1 MARGP
6 GRSIVSMV
14 RWLLL
19 LVFTLAPLIGFEV
32 YSNARLRAEREAEIG
47 QEALRLL
54 DLIQTEQQRIIADV
68 EHILATLAE
77 ANIAGPDCQATMER
91 LKQRLPSY
99 LTLGFADR
107 SGTVLCSTNPQTV
120 GTRDVE
126 QMQIQQALSTG
137 RFAVGEY
144 SVAEGLNHHVL
155 PFALPYAQG
164 GDRAPQGRADGGGQ
178 PDPAVVTA
186 LLDLDWLRQYQAR
199 KPLPPNTAVLLA
211 DRAGTVLVRVPDT
224 PRLIGQTLPRRLD
237 LFLNGSETGTAVI
250 TGADGVS
257 RISAYSPPGANGSGL
272 AIAVGIDR
280 SAALN
285 AIDRAAIRS
294 WVPFLII
301 LVLTLIGTAWVIG
314 RLTRQRETE
323 RSLLKAVLE
332 HLPSGVVVAE
342 APSGRVLLHNSAAER
357 LIGEPLGKIARIED
371 YPRPFTKSGDGGS
384 PEEPPGTSTELPL
397 VRALRDGAVV
407 KQEELR
413 RDTPAGPVTCLA
425 DAEPVRAPNGGIT
438 LAVVTLTDISERK
451 AGEEALRRS
460 EARFRELVENTP
472 VMMWVNRP
480 DGVREFYNAAWRDY
494 TGRQMEEDERWS
506 HIHPADHP
514 MMRKVRERAIA
525 AGESYGFDLRMRR
538 HDGAYRWHV
547 CRVNPMRQNG
557 QIIAWVGTA
566 VDVHESRM
574 ARDEAEQA
582 NRSKSRFLAA
592 ASHDLRQPMQSMFF
606 FAEALHSHVHS
617 PRGRDALAMLER
629 GMETL
634 KGLLD
639 SLLDVS
645 QLDAGVIEPRI
656 EDFLLKPLLDD
667 IGAAYAP
674 LASAKGLDL
683 QVMNHHDITVRS
695 DRNLLGRMVRN
706 LVENAIRYTERGV
719 IRLEC
724 SLLDGQAGIMVRD
737 TGIGISDDQMSWI
750 FEEFYQVA
758 NPERDRN
765 QGLGLGLAIV
775 QKLSALLDH
784 PVEVRSELGKGS
796 VFRITVPLGT
806 AAESPAPAPA
816 PREPARGRLAV
827 LVDDDVIVLMGL
839 RSIFQDWGYDTIV
852 ASSTEEALEQLRTAG
867 RRPDVVVADYRLR
880 EHKVGTEAIL
890 KIREL
895 AGEEVPAVLLTG
907 DSGPDVMQ
915 EAERHGIG
923 LMFKPVTARLLQEA
937 LSRQTG
943 TAA

>member
-1 MARGP
+1 
-6 GRSIVSMV
+6 MV

-32 YSNARLRAEREAEIG
+32 YSHARLRAEREAEIG

-54 DLIQTEQQRIIADV
+54 DLIETEQLRIIDDIEHVLTTLSEAD
-68 EHILATLAE
+68 IT
-77 ANIAGPDCQATMER
+77 GPACQETMER
-91 LKQRLPSY
+91 LGRRLPSY

-107 SGTVLCSTNPQTV
+107 SGTVLCATDRRTIGTGV
-120 GTRDVE
+120 GDQPEVG
-126 QMQIQQALSTG
+126 QALTTG
-137 RFAVGEY
+137 RFALGDY
-144 SVAEGLNHHVL
+144 IVAEGLGRHVL
-155 PFALPYAQG
+155 PFALPYARG
-164 GDRAPQGRADGGGQ
+164 EAGASGGGSG
-178 PDPAVVTA
+178 PAVITA

-199 KPLPPNTAVLLA
+199 KPLPPNTTVLLA
-211 DRAGTVLVRVPDT
+211 DSNGTVIVRVPDI
-224 PRLIGQTLPRRLD
+224 PGLIGQPLPERLN
-237 LFLNGSETGTAVI
+237 LFLTGSEPATAL
-250 TGADGVS
+250 TEGLDGVF
-257 RISAYSPPGANGSGL
+257 RIVAYSPPGANGNGL
-272 AIAVGIDR
+272 AVVVGIDHA
-280 SAALN
+280 AALR
-285 AIDRAAIRS
+285 AIDVVALRS
-294 WVPFLII
+294 WFPFLVI
-301 LVLTLIGTAWVIG
+301 LLLTLTGTAWGIG

-323 RSLLKAVLE
+323 RSLLKAVLK

-357 LIGEPLGKIARIED
+357 LIGQPLDRIARIED
-371 YPRPFTKSGDGGS
+371 YPRPFTSGGP
-384 PEEPPGTSTELPL
+384 PEDSPGTVAELPL

-425 DAEPVRAPNGGIT
+425 DAEPVRDPDGRIT

-460 EARFRELVENTP
+460 ETRFRELVENTP

-480 DGVREFYNAAWRDY
+480 DGTREFYNAAWRAY
-494 TGRQMEEDERWS
+494 TGRGMEADERWS

-514 MMRKVRERAIA
+514 LMRSVRERAIA
-525 AGESYGFDLRMRR
+525 AGEPYGFDLRMRR
-538 HDGAYRWHV
+538 HDGTYRWHV
-547 CRVNPMRQNG
+547 CRINPMRQNG
-557 QIIAWVGTA
+557 QVIAWVGTA

-574 ARDEAEQA
+574 ARDAAEQA
-582 NRSKSRFLAA
+582 NQSKSRFLAA

-656 EDFLLKPLLDD
+656 EDFPVKPLLDD

-674 LASAKGLDL
+674 LAAAKGLDL
-683 QVMNHHDITVRS
+683 QVMNHHDVTVRS

-724 SLLDGQAGIMVRD
+724 RAQDGHAGIQVRD
-737 TGIGISDDQMSWI
+737 TGIGISDEQMSWI
-750 FEEFYQVA
+750 FEEFYQVG

-775 QKLSALLDH
+775 QKLSVLLGH

-796 VFRITVPLGT
+796 VFRITVPLG
-806 AAESPAPAPA
+806 AAVESPAPVSL
-816 PREPARGRLAV
+816 PRQPERGRLAV
-827 LVDDDVIVLMGL
+827 LVDDDAIVLMGL

-852 ASSTEEALEQLRTAG
+852 ASSTEEALDRLRAAD
-867 RRPDVVVADYRLR
+867 RRPDVMVADYRLR

-895 AGEEVPAVLLTG
+895 AGTAVPAVLLTG

-923 LMFKPVTARLLQEA
+923 VMFKPVTARLLQEA

>member
-1 MARGP
+1 
-6 GRSIVSMV
+6 MV

-32 YSNARLRAEREAEIG
+32 YSHTRLRAEREAELG

-54 DLIQTEQQRIIADV
+54 DLIQTEQQRIVDDI

-77 ANIAGPDCQATMER
+77 ADIAGPACQETMER
-91 LKQRLPSY
+91 LRQRLPSY

-107 SGTVLCSTNPQTV
+107 SGIVLCSTDRRTV
-120 GTRDVE
+120 GTGSADQPQVR
-126 QMQIQQALSTG
+126 QALSSG
-137 RFAVGEY
+137 LFSVGEY
-144 SVAEGLNHHVL
+144 VATEGPHHRVL
-155 PFALPYAQG
+155 PFALPYARG
-164 GDRAPQGRADGGGQ
+164 GSESGKEGGSG
-178 PDPAVVTA
+178 PAVVTA

-199 KPLPPNTAVLLA
+199 KPLPPNVTVLLA
-211 DRAGTVLVRVPDT
+211 DRAGTVLVRVPDLQGIVGRPLPERLGLYLSGAETATALTEGLDGT
-224 PRLIGQTLPRRLD
+224 PRVT
-237 LFLNGSETGTAVI
+237 
-250 TGADGVS
+250 
-257 RISAYSPPGANGSGL
+257 AYSPPGANGSGL

-280 SAALN
+280 AAALRTVDV
-285 AIDRAAIRS
+285 ATLWS
-294 WVPFLII
+294 WFPFLLI
-301 LVLTLIGTAWVIG
+301 LLLTLTGTAWAIG

-332 HLPSGVVVAE
+332 HLRAGVVVAE
-342 APSGRVLLHNSAAER
+342 APTGRVILHNSAAER
-357 LIGEPLGKIARIED
+357 LIGQPLDRIDRIED
-371 YPRPFTKSGDGGS
+371 YPRPFTGGLVEAS
-384 PEEPPGTSTELPL
+384 SELPL

-407 KQEELR
+407 RQEELR
-413 RDTPAGPVTCLA
+413 RDTPAGPITCLA
-425 DAEPVRAPNGGIT
+425 DAEPVRDPDGCIT
-438 LAVVTLTDISERK
+438 LAVVTLTDITERK

-460 EARFRELVENTP
+460 ETRFRELVENTP
-472 VMMWVNRP
+472 VMMWINRP
-480 DGVREFYNAAWRDY
+480 DGGREYYNAAWRSY
-494 TGRQMEEDERWS
+494 TGRSLEQGERWS
-506 HIHPADHP
+506 YIHPADYP
-514 MMRKVRERAIA
+514 RLLDCRERGIA
-525 AGESYGFDLRMRR
+525 AGESYGFDVRMQR
-538 HDGAYRWHV
+538 HDGVYRWHV
-547 CRVNPMRQNG
+547 CRINPMRQND

-566 VDVHESRM
+566 VDVHDSRM
-574 ARDEAEQA
+574 AREAAEQA
-582 NRSKSRFLAA
+582 DRSKSRFLAA

-656 EDFLLKPLLDD
+656 EDISVKPLLDD
-667 IGAAYAP
+667 IGSAYAP
-674 LASAKGLDL
+674 VAAAKGLDL
-683 QVMNHHDITVRS
+683 QVVNHHDLTVRS

-724 SLLDGQAGIMVRD
+724 HPLDGHAGIQVRD
-737 TGIGISDDQMSWI
+737 TGIGISGEQMSWI
-750 FEEFYQVA
+750 FEEFYQVG

-775 QKLSALLDH
+775 QKLSALLGH

-796 VFRITVPLGT
+796 VFRISVPLGDAT
-806 AAESPAPAPA
+806 ESPAPVLP
-816 PREPARGRLAV
+816 PRETERGRLAV
-827 LVDDDVIVLMGL
+827 LIDDDAIVLMGL

-852 ASSTEEALEQLRTAG
+852 ASSTEEALERLRAAG
-867 RRPDVVVADYRLR
+867 RRPDVMVADYRLR

-895 AGEEVPAVLLTG
+895 AGAPVPAVLLTG

-923 LMFKPVTARLLQEA
+923 VMFKPVTARLLQEA
-937 LSRQTG
+937 LTRQTG

>member
-1 MARGP
+1 
-6 GRSIVSMV
+6 MV

-32 YSNARLRAEREAEIG
+32 YSHTRLRAEREAELG

-54 DLIQTEQQRIIADV
+54 DLIQTEQQRIVDDI
-68 EHILATLAE
+68 EHILVTLAE
-77 ANIAGPDCQATMER
+77 ADIAGPACQETMER
-91 LKQRLPSY
+91 LHQRLPSY

-107 SGTVLCSTNPQTV
+107 SGTVLCSTDRRTV
-120 GTRDVE
+120 GTGSAD
-126 QMQIQQALSTG
+126 QPQIRQALTTG
-137 RFAVGEY
+137 LFSVGEY
-144 SVAEGLNHHVL
+144 VATEGPRHRVL
-155 PFALPYAQG
+155 PFALPYARG
-164 GDRAPQGRADGGGQ
+164 SESGGQ
-178 PDPAVVTA
+178 SDGTQPAVVTA

-199 KPLPPNTAVLLA
+199 KPLPPNVTVLLA
-211 DRAGTVLVRVPDT
+211 DRAGTVLVRVPDLQGIVGR
-224 PRLIGQTLPRRLD
+224 PLPERLGLL
-237 LFLNGSETGTAVI
+237 LSGAETATALTEGV
-250 TGADGVS
+250 DGVP
-257 RISAYSPPGANGSGL
+257 RVTAYSPPGANGSGL
-272 AIAVGIDR
+272 AVAVGIDR
-280 SAALN
+280 AAALRTVDV
-285 AIDRAAIRS
+285 ATLWS
-294 WVPFLII
+294 WFPFLLI
-301 LVLTLIGTAWVIG
+301 LLLTLTGTAWAIG

-332 HLPSGVVVAE
+332 HLRAGVVVAE
-342 APSGRVLLHNSAAER
+342 APTGRVILHNSAAER
-357 LIGEPLGKIARIED
+357 LIGQPLGRIDRIED
-371 YPRPFTKSGDGGS
+371 YPRPFTGGPS
-384 PEEPPGTSTELPL
+384 EGSLELPL

-407 KQEELR
+407 RQEELR
-413 RDTPAGPVTCLA
+413 RDTPAGPITCLA
-425 DAEPVRAPNGGIT
+425 DAEPVRDPDCRIT
-438 LAVVTLTDISERK
+438 LAVVTLTDITERK

-460 EARFRELVENTP
+460 ETRFRELVENTP
-472 VMMWVNRP
+472 VMMWINRP
-480 DGVREFYNAAWRDY
+480 DGGREYYNAAWRSY
-494 TGRQMEEDERWS
+494 TGRSLEQGERWS
-506 HIHPADHP
+506 YIHPADYP
-514 MMRKVRERAIA
+514 RLLDSRERGIA
-525 AGESYGFDLRMRR
+525 AGESYGFDVRMQR
-538 HDGAYRWHV
+538 HDGVYRWHV
-547 CRVNPMRQNG
+547 CRINPMRQND

-566 VDVHESRM
+566 VDVHDSRM
-574 ARDEAEQA
+574 AREAAEQA
-582 NRSKSRFLAA
+582 DRSKSRFLAA

-656 EDFLLKPLLDD
+656 EDVSVKPLLDD
-667 IGAAYAP
+667 IGSAYAP
-674 LASAKGLDL
+674 VAAAKGLDL
-683 QVMNHHDITVRS
+683 QVVNHHDLTVRS

-724 SLLDGQAGIMVRD
+724 HPLDGHAGIQVRD
-737 TGIGISDDQMSWI
+737 TGIGISGEQMSWI
-750 FEEFYQVA
+750 FEEFYQVG

-775 QKLSALLDH
+775 QKLSALLGH

-796 VFRITVPLGT
+796 VFRISVPLGD
-806 AAESPAPAPA
+806 AAESPAPVLP
-816 PREPARGRLAV
+816 PRETERGRLAV
-827 LVDDDVIVLMGL
+827 LIDDDAIVLMGL

-852 ASSTEEALEQLRTAG
+852 ASSTEEALDRLRAAG
-867 RRPDVVVADYRLR
+867 RRPDVMVADYRLR

-895 AGEEVPAVLLTG
+895 AGVPVPAVLLTG

-923 LMFKPVTARLLQEA
+923 VMFKPVTARLLQEA
-937 LSRQTG
+937 LTRQTG

>member
-1 MARGP
+1 
-6 GRSIVSMV
+6 MV

-19 LVFTLAPLIGFEV
+19 LVFTLAPLIGYEV
-32 YSNARLRAEREAEIG
+32 YSHARLRAEREAEIG

-54 DLIQTEQQRIIADV
+54 DLIQTEQQRIIGDV
-68 EHILATLAE
+68 EHILVTLAE
-77 ANIAGPDCQATMER
+77 ADIAGPTCQETMER
-91 LKQRLPSY
+91 LRLRLPSY
-99 LTLGFADR
+99 LTLGFANRSGAVLCATDRQSLGTGVGDR
-107 SGTVLCSTNPQTV
+107 SEV
-120 GTRDVE
+120 R
-126 QMQIQQALSTG
+126 QAMSTG
-137 RFAVGEY
+137 LFSVGEY
-144 SVAEGLNHHVL
+144 VVAEGLGRHVL
-155 PFALPYAQG
+155 PFALPYTRSGPAA
-164 GDRAPQGRADGGGQ
+164 GDSAPAI
-178 PDPAVVTA
+178 VTA
-186 LLDLDWLRQYQAR
+186 QLDLDWLRQYQAR
-199 KPLPPNTAVLLA
+199 KPLPPNATILLA
-211 DRAGTVLVRVPDT
+211 DRAGTIIVRVPEM
-224 PRLIGQTLPRRLD
+224 PELIGQTLPERFGL
-237 LFLNGSETGTAVI
+237 LLNGHETATAL
-250 TGADGVS
+250 TKGMDGVL
-257 RISAYSPPGANGSGL
+257 RIAAYSPPSANGSGI

-280 SAALN
+280 AAVLRAVDLAAL
-285 AIDRAAIRS
+285 RS
-294 WVPFLII
+294 WIPFSAILLLSLIA
-301 LVLTLIGTAWVIG
+301 TAWGIG
-314 RLTRQRETE
+314 RLTRLRETE

-357 LIGEPLGKIARIED
+357 LIGQPLDGIARTED
-371 YPRPFTKSGDGGS
+371 YPRPFTRIPDGPPDKSPDGS
-384 PEEPPGTSTELPL
+384 PELPL
-397 VRALRDGAVV
+397 VRALRDGTVV

-413 RDTPAGPVTCLA
+413 RDTPTGPVTCLA
-425 DAEPVRAPNGGIT
+425 DAEPVRDPDGCIT

-451 AGEEALRRS
+451 ASEEALRRS
-460 EARFRELVENTP
+460 ETRFRELVENTP

-480 DGVREFYNAAWRDY
+480 DGAREFYNAAWRAY
-494 TGRQMEEDERWS
+494 TGRGMEQDERWS

-514 MMRKVRERAIA
+514 MMRSVRERAIA

-547 CRVNPMRQNG
+547 CQINPMRQNG
-557 QIIAWVGTA
+557 QVIAWVGTA
-566 VDVHESRM
+566 VDVHDSRM
-574 ARDEAEQA
+574 AREAAEQA
-582 NRSKSRFLAA
+582 DRSKSRFLAA

-656 EDFLLKPLLDD
+656 EDIPVKPLLDD
-667 IGAAYAP
+667 IGSAYAP
-674 LASAKGLDL
+674 VAAAKGLDL
-683 QVMNHHDITVRS
+683 QVVNHHDLTVRS

-724 SLLDGQAGIMVRD
+724 HPLDGHAGIQVRD
-737 TGIGISDDQMSWI
+737 TGIGISSEQMSWI
-750 FEEFYQVA
+750 FEEFYQVG

-775 QKLSALLDH
+775 QKLSALLGH

-796 VFRITVPLGT
+796 VFRISVPLGDAT
-806 AAESPAPAPA
+806 ESPAPALPA
-816 PREPARGRLAV
+816 REPERGRLAV
-827 LVDDDVIVLMGL
+827 LIDDDAIVLMGL

-852 ASSTEEALEQLRTAG
+852 ASSTEEALNRLRAAG
-867 RRPDVVVADYRLR
+867 RRPDVMVADYRLR

-890 KIREL
+890 RIREL
-895 AGEEVPAVLLTG
+895 AGVPVPAVLLTG

-923 LMFKPVTARLLQEA
+923 VMFKPVTARLLQEA
-937 LSRQTG
+937 LTRQTG

>member
-1 MARGP
+1 
-6 GRSIVSMV
+6 MV

-32 YSNARLRAEREAEIG
+32 YSHTRLRAEREAELG

-54 DLIQTEQQRIIADV
+54 DLIQTEQQRIVDDI

-77 ANIAGPDCQATMER
+77 ADIAGPACQETMER
-91 LKQRLPSY
+91 LRQRLPSY

-107 SGTVLCSTNPQTV
+107 SGIVLCSTDRRTV
-120 GTRDVE
+120 GTGSADQPQVR
-126 QMQIQQALSTG
+126 QALSSG
-137 RFAVGEY
+137 LFSVGEY
-144 SVAEGLNHHVL
+144 VATEGPHHRVL
-155 PFALPYAQG
+155 PFALPYA
-164 GDRAPQGRADGGGQ
+164 RGGGESGKEGGSG
-178 PDPAVVTA
+178 PAVVTA

-199 KPLPPNTAVLLA
+199 KPLPPNVTVLLA
-211 DRAGTVLVRVPDT
+211 DRAGTVLVRVPDLQGIVGQPLPERLGLYLSGAETATALTEGLDGT
-224 PRLIGQTLPRRLD
+224 PRVT
-237 LFLNGSETGTAVI
+237 
-250 TGADGVS
+250 
-257 RISAYSPPGANGSGL
+257 AYSPPGANGSGL

-280 SAALN
+280 AAALRTVDV
-285 AIDRAAIRS
+285 ATLWS
-294 WVPFLII
+294 WFPFLLI
-301 LVLTLIGTAWVIG
+301 LLLTLTGTAWAIG

-332 HLPSGVVVAE
+332 HLRAGVVVAE
-342 APSGRVLLHNSAAER
+342 APTGRVILHNSAAER
-357 LIGEPLGKIARIED
+357 LIGQPLGRIDRIED
-371 YPRPFTKSGDGGS
+371 YPRPFTGGLVEAS
-384 PEEPPGTSTELPL
+384 PELPL

-407 KQEELR
+407 RQEELR
-413 RDTPAGPVTCLA
+413 RDTPAGPITCLA
-425 DAEPVRAPNGGIT
+425 DAEPVRDPDGCIT
-438 LAVVTLTDISERK
+438 LAVVTLTDITERK

-460 EARFRELVENTP
+460 ETRFRELVENTP
-472 VMMWVNRP
+472 VMMWINRP
-480 DGVREFYNAAWRDY
+480 DGGREYYNAAWRSY
-494 TGRQMEEDERWS
+494 TGRSLEQGERWS
-506 HIHPADHP
+506 YIHPADYP
-514 MMRKVRERAIA
+514 RLLDCRERGIA
-525 AGESYGFDLRMRR
+525 AGESYGFDVRMQR
-538 HDGAYRWHV
+538 HDGVYRWHV
-547 CRVNPMRQNG
+547 CRINPMRQND

-566 VDVHESRM
+566 VDVHDSRM
-574 ARDEAEQA
+574 AREAAEQA
-582 NRSKSRFLAA
+582 DRSKSRFLAA

-656 EDFLLKPLLDD
+656 EDISVKPLLDD
-667 IGAAYAP
+667 IGSAYAP
-674 LASAKGLDL
+674 VAAAKGLDL
-683 QVMNHHDITVRS
+683 QVVNHHDLTVRS

-724 SLLDGQAGIMVRD
+724 HPLDGHAGIQVRD
-737 TGIGISDDQMSWI
+737 TGIGISGEQMSWI
-750 FEEFYQVA
+750 FEEFYQVG

-775 QKLSALLDH
+775 QKLSALLGH

-796 VFRITVPLGT
+796 VFRISVPLGDAT
-806 AAESPAPAPA
+806 ESPAPVLP
-816 PREPARGRLAV
+816 PRETERGRLAV
-827 LVDDDVIVLMGL
+827 LIDDDAIVLMGL

-852 ASSTEEALEQLRTAG
+852 ASSTEEALERLRAAG
-867 RRPDVVVADYRLR
+867 RRPDVMVADYRLR

-895 AGEEVPAVLLTG
+895 AGAPVPAVLLTG

-923 LMFKPVTARLLQEA
+923 VMFKPVTARLLQEA
-937 LSRQTG
+937 LTRQTG

>member
-1 MARGP
+1 
-6 GRSIVSMV
+6 MV

-32 YSNARLRAEREAEIG
+32 YSHTRLRAEREAELG

-54 DLIQTEQQRIIADV
+54 DLIQTEQQRIVDDI

-77 ANIAGPDCQATMER
+77 ADIAGPACQETMER
-91 LKQRLPSY
+91 LRQRLPSY

-107 SGTVLCSTNPQTV
+107 SGIVLCSTDRRSV
-120 GTRDVE
+120 GTGSADQPQVR
-126 QMQIQQALSTG
+126 QALSTG
-137 RFAVGEY
+137 LFSVGEY
-144 SVAEGLNHHVL
+144 VATEGPHHRVL
-155 PFALPYAQG
+155 PFALPYA
-164 GDRAPQGRADGGGQ
+164 RGGGESGKEGGSG
-178 PDPAVVTA
+178 PAVVTA

-199 KPLPPNTAVLLA
+199 KPLPPNVTVLLS
-211 DRAGTVLVRVPDT
+211 DRAGTVLVRVPDLQGIVGQPLPERLGLYLSGAETATALTEGLDGT
-224 PRLIGQTLPRRLD
+224 PRVT
-237 LFLNGSETGTAVI
+237 
-250 TGADGVS
+250 
-257 RISAYSPPGANGSGL
+257 AYSPPGANGSGL

-280 SAALN
+280 AAALRTVDV
-285 AIDRAAIRS
+285 ATLWS
-294 WVPFLII
+294 WFPFLLI
-301 LVLTLIGTAWVIG
+301 LLLTLTGTAWAIG

-332 HLPSGVVVAE
+332 HLRAGVVVAE
-342 APSGRVLLHNSAAER
+342 APTGRVILHNSAAER
-357 LIGEPLGKIARIED
+357 LIGQPLGRIDRIED
-371 YPRPFTKSGDGGS
+371 YPRPFTGGLVEAS
-384 PEEPPGTSTELPL
+384 SELPL

-407 KQEELR
+407 RQEELR
-413 RDTPAGPVTCLA
+413 RDTPAGPITCLA
-425 DAEPVRAPNGGIT
+425 DAEPVRDPDGCIT
-438 LAVVTLTDISERK
+438 LAVVTLTDITERK

-460 EARFRELVENTP
+460 ETRFRELVENTP
-472 VMMWVNRP
+472 VMMWINRP
-480 DGVREFYNAAWRDY
+480 DGGREYYNAAWRSY
-494 TGRQMEEDERWS
+494 TGRSLEQGERWS
-506 HIHPADHP
+506 YIHPADYP
-514 MMRKVRERAIA
+514 RLLDCRERGIA
-525 AGESYGFDLRMRR
+525 AGESYGFDVRMQR
-538 HDGAYRWHV
+538 HDGVYRWHV
-547 CRVNPMRQNG
+547 CRINPMRQND

-566 VDVHESRM
+566 VDVHDSRM
-574 ARDEAEQA
+574 AREAAEQA
-582 NRSKSRFLAA
+582 DRSKSRFLAA

-656 EDFLLKPLLDD
+656 EDIPVKPLLDD
-667 IGAAYAP
+667 IGSAYAP
-674 LASAKGLDL
+674 VAAAKGLDL
-683 QVMNHHDITVRS
+683 QVVNHHDLTVRS

-724 SLLDGQAGIMVRD
+724 HPLDGHAGIQVRD
-737 TGIGISDDQMSWI
+737 TGIGISGEQMSWI
-750 FEEFYQVA
+750 FEEFYQVG

-775 QKLSALLDH
+775 QKLSALLGH

-796 VFRITVPLGT
+796 VFRISVPLGDAT
-806 AAESPAPAPA
+806 ESPAPALA
-816 PREPARGRLAV
+816 PRETERGRLAV
-827 LVDDDVIVLMGL
+827 LIDDDAIVLMGL

-852 ASSTEEALEQLRTAG
+852 ASSTEEALERLRAAG
-867 RRPDVVVADYRLR
+867 RRPDVMVADYRLR

-895 AGEEVPAVLLTG
+895 AGAPVPAVLLTG

-923 LMFKPVTARLLQEA
+923 VMFKPVTARLLQEA
-937 LSRQTG
+937 LTRQTG

>member
-1 MARGP
+1 
-6 GRSIVSMV
+6 MV

-32 YSNARLRAEREAEIG
+32 YSHTRLRAEREAELG

-54 DLIQTEQQRIIADV
+54 DLIQTEQQRIVDDI
-68 EHILATLAE
+68 EHILVTLAE
-77 ANIAGPDCQATMER
+77 ADIAGPACQETMER
-91 LKQRLPSY
+91 LRQRLPSY

-107 SGTVLCSTNPQTV
+107 SGIVLCSTDRRTV
-120 GTRDVE
+120 GTGTADQPQVR
-126 QMQIQQALSTG
+126 QALSTG
-137 RFAVGEY
+137 LFSVGEY
-144 SVAEGLNHHVL
+144 VATEGPRRRVL
-155 PFALPYAQG
+155 PFALPYA
-164 GDRAPQGRADGGGQ
+164 RGGGESGKEGGSG
-178 PDPAVVTA
+178 PAVVTA

-199 KPLPPNTAVLLA
+199 KPLPPNVTVLLA
-211 DRAGTVLVRVPDT
+211 DRAGTVLVRVPDLQGIVGQPLPERLGLYLSGAETATALTEGLDGT
-224 PRLIGQTLPRRLD
+224 PRVT
-237 LFLNGSETGTAVI
+237 
-250 TGADGVS
+250 
-257 RISAYSPPGANGSGL
+257 AYSPPGANGSGL

-280 SAALN
+280 AAALRTVDV
-285 AIDRAAIRS
+285 ATLWS
-294 WVPFLII
+294 WFPFLLI
-301 LVLTLIGTAWVIG
+301 LLLTLTGTAWAIG

-332 HLPSGVVVAE
+332 HLRAGVVVAE
-342 APSGRVLLHNSAAER
+342 APTGRVILHNSAAER
-357 LIGEPLGKIARIED
+357 LIGQPLGRIDRIED
-371 YPRPFTKSGDGGS
+371 YPRPFTGS
-384 PEEPPGTSTELPL
+384 PSEGSSELPL
-397 VRALRDGAVV
+397 VRALRDGTVV
-407 KQEELR
+407 RQEELR
-413 RDTPAGPVTCLA
+413 RDTPAGPITCLA
-425 DAEPVRAPNGGIT
+425 DAEPVRDPDGCIT
-438 LAVVTLTDISERK
+438 LAVVTLTDITERK

-460 EARFRELVENTP
+460 ETRFRELVENTP
-472 VMMWVNRP
+472 VMMWINRP
-480 DGVREFYNAAWRDY
+480 DGGREYYNAAWRSY
-494 TGRQMEEDERWS
+494 TGRSLEQGERWS
-506 HIHPADHP
+506 YIHPADYP
-514 MMRKVRERAIA
+514 RLLDCRERGIA
-525 AGESYGFDLRMRR
+525 AGESYGFDVRMQR

-547 CRVNPMRQNG
+547 CRINPMRQND

-566 VDVHESRM
+566 VDVHDSRM
-574 ARDEAEQA
+574 AREAAEQA
-582 NRSKSRFLAA
+582 DRSKSRFLAA

-645 QLDAGVIEPRI
+645 QLDAGVIQPRI
-656 EDFLLKPLLDD
+656 EDIAVKPLLDD
-667 IGAAYAP
+667 IGSSYAP
-674 LASAKGLDL
+674 VAAAKGLDL
-683 QVMNHHDITVRS
+683 QVVNHHDLTVRS

-706 LVENAIRYTERGV
+706 LVENAIRYTERGA

-724 SLLDGQAGIMVRD
+724 HPLDGHAGIQVRD
-737 TGIGISDDQMSWI
+737 TGIGISGEQMSWI
-750 FEEFYQVA
+750 FEEFYQVG

-775 QKLSALLDH
+775 QKLSALLGH

-796 VFRITVPLGT
+796 VFRISVPLGDAT
-806 AAESPAPAPA
+806 ESPAPALP
-816 PREPARGRLAV
+816 PRETERGRLAV
-827 LVDDDVIVLMGL
+827 LIDDDAIVLMGL

-852 ASSTEEALEQLRTAG
+852 ASSTEEALDRLRAAA
-867 RRPDVVVADYRLR
+867 RRPDVMVADYRLR

-895 AGEEVPAVLLTG
+895 AGAPVPAVLLTG

-923 LMFKPVTARLLQEA
+923 VMFKPVTARLLQEA
-937 LSRQTG
+937 LTRQTG

>member
-1 MARGP
+1 
-6 GRSIVSMV
+6 MV

-32 YSNARLRAEREAEIG
+32 YSHTRLRAEREAELG

-54 DLIQTEQQRIIADV
+54 DLIQTEQQRIVDDI

-77 ANIAGPDCQATMER
+77 ADIAGPACQETMER
-91 LKQRLPSY
+91 LRQRLPSY
-99 LTLGFADR
+99 LTLGFAAR
-107 SGTVLCSTNPQTV
+107 SGIVLCSTDRQTV
-120 GTRDVE
+120 GTGSAD
-126 QMQIQQALSTG
+126 QPQIRQALTTG
-137 RFAVGEY
+137 LFSVGEY
-144 SVAEGLNHHVL
+144 VATEGPRHRVL
-155 PFALPYAQG
+155 PFALPYARNG
-164 GDRAPQGRADGGGQ
+164 GESGKEGGSG
-178 PDPAVVTA
+178 PAVVTA

-199 KPLPPNTAVLLA
+199 KPLPPNVTVLLA
-211 DRAGTVLVRVPDT
+211 DRAGTVLVRVPDLQGIVGQ
-224 PRLIGQTLPRRLD
+224 PLPERLGLYLS
-237 LFLNGSETGTAVI
+237 GAETATAL
-250 TGADGVS
+250 TEGLDGVA
-257 RISAYSPPGANGSGL
+257 RVTAYSPPGANGSGL

-280 SAALN
+280 AAALRTVDVS
-285 AIDRAAIRS
+285 ALWS
-294 WVPFLII
+294 WFPFLLI
-301 LVLTLIGTAWVIG
+301 LLFTLTGTAWAIG

-332 HLPSGVVVAE
+332 HLRAGVVVAE
-342 APSGRVLLHNSAAER
+342 APTGRMILHNSAAER
-357 LIGEPLGKIARIED
+357 LIGQPLGRIDRIED
-371 YPRPFTKSGDGGS
+371 YPRPFTGS
-384 PEEPPGTSTELPL
+384 PSEGSSELPL
-397 VRALRDGAVV
+397 VRALRDGTVV
-407 KQEELR
+407 RQEELR
-413 RDTPAGPVTCLA
+413 RDTPAGPITCLA
-425 DAEPVRAPNGGIT
+425 DAEPVRDSDGCIT
-438 LAVVTLTDISERK
+438 LAVVTLTDITERK
-451 AGEEALRRS
+451 TGEEALRRS
-460 EARFRELVENTP
+460 ETRFRELVENTP
-472 VMMWVNRP
+472 VMMWINRP
-480 DGVREFYNAAWRDY
+480 DGGREYYNAAWRSY
-494 TGRQMEEDERWS
+494 TGRSLEHGERWS
-506 HIHPADHP
+506 YIHPADYP
-514 MMRKVRERAIA
+514 RLLDCRERGIA
-525 AGESYGFDLRMRR
+525 AGESYGFDVRMQR

-547 CRVNPMRQNG
+547 CRINPMRQNG

-566 VDVHESRM
+566 VDVHDSRM
-574 ARDEAEQA
+574 AREAAEQA
-582 NRSKSRFLAA
+582 DRSKSRFLAA

-656 EDFLLKPLLDD
+656 EDIAVKPLLDD
-667 IGAAYAP
+667 IGSSYAP
-674 LASAKGLDL
+674 VAAAKGLDL
-683 QVMNHHDITVRS
+683 QVVNHHDLTVRS

-724 SLLDGQAGIMVRD
+724 HPLDGHAGIQVRD
-737 TGIGISDDQMSWI
+737 TGIGISGEQMSWI
-750 FEEFYQVA
+750 FEEFYQVG

-775 QKLSALLDH
+775 QKLSALLGH

-796 VFRITVPLGT
+796 VFRISVPLGDAT
-806 AAESPAPAPA
+806 ESPAPALP
-816 PREPARGRLAV
+816 PRETERGRLAV
-827 LVDDDVIVLMGL
+827 LIDDDAIVLMGL

-852 ASSTEEALEQLRTAG
+852 ASSTEEALARLRAAG
-867 RRPDVVVADYRLR
+867 RRPDVMVADYRLR

-895 AGEEVPAVLLTG
+895 AGAPVPAVLLTG

-923 LMFKPVTARLLQEA
+923 VMFKPVTARLLQEA
-937 LSRQTG
+937 LTRQTG

>member
-1 MARGP
+1 
-6 GRSIVSMV
+6 MV

-32 YSNARLRAEREAEIG
+32 YSHTRLRVEREAELG
-47 QEALRLL
+47 QEAVRLL
-54 DLIQTEQQRIIADV
+54 DLIQTEQQRIVDDI

-77 ANIAGPDCQATMER
+77 ANIAGSGCQDTMER
-91 LKQRLPSY
+91 LRQRLPSY

-107 SGTVLCSTNPQTV
+107 TGIILCSTDRRSV
-120 GTRDVE
+120 GTGSAD
-126 QMQIQQALSTG
+126 QPQIRQALASG
-137 RFAVGEY
+137 LFSVGEY
-144 SVAEGLNHHVL
+144 VATEGPRRRAL
-155 PFALPYAQG
+155 PFALPYA
-164 GDRAPQGRADGGGQ
+164 RGGGQ
-178 PDPAVVTA
+178 GDQTGPAVVTA

-199 KPLPPNTAVLLA
+199 KPLPPNVTVLLA
-211 DRAGTVLVRVPDT
+211 DRGGTVLVRVPDLQGIVGQPLPERLGLLLSGT
-224 PRLIGQTLPRRLD
+224 ETATALTEGLDGRPRVT
-237 LFLNGSETGTAVI
+237 
-250 TGADGVS
+250 
-257 RISAYSPPGANGSGL
+257 AYSPPGANGSGL

-280 SAALN
+280 AAALRSV
-285 AIDRAAIRS
+285 DVAALWS
-294 WVPFLII
+294 WFPFSLI
-301 LVLTLIGTAWVIG
+301 LLLTLTGTAWAIG

-332 HLPSGVVVAE
+332 HLRAGVVVAE
-342 APSGRVLLHNSAAER
+342 APTGRVILHNSAAER
-357 LIGEPLGKIARIED
+357 LIGQPLGRIDRVED
-371 YPRPFTKSGDGGS
+371 YPRPFTSVADRS
-384 PEEPPGTSTELPL
+384 SETSAELPL

-407 KQEELR
+407 RQQELR
-413 RDTPAGPVTCLA
+413 RDTPAGPITCLA
-425 DAEPVRAPNGGIT
+425 DAEPVRDPDGCIT
-438 LAVVTLTDISERK
+438 LAVVTLTDLTERK

-460 EARFRELVENTP
+460 ETRFRELVENTP
-472 VMMWVNRP
+472 VMMWINRP
-480 DGVREFYNAAWRDY
+480 DGGREYYNAAWRSY
-494 TGRQMEEDERWS
+494 TGRSLEQGERWS
-506 HIHPADHP
+506 YIHPADYP
-514 MMRKVRERAIA
+514 RLLDSRERGIA
-525 AGESYGFDLRMRR
+525 AGESYGFDVRMQR
-538 HDGAYRWHV
+538 HDGTYRWHV
-547 CRVNPMRQNG
+547 CRINPMRQND

-566 VDVHESRM
+566 VDVHDSRM
-574 ARDEAEQA
+574 ARDAAEQA
-582 NRSKSRFLAA
+582 DRSKSRFLAA

-656 EDFLLKPLLDD
+656 EDIAVKPLLDD
-667 IGAAYAP
+667 IGSSYAP
-674 LASAKGLDL
+674 VAAAKGLDL
-683 QVMNHHDITVRS
+683 QVVNHHDLTVRS

-724 SLLDGQAGIMVRD
+724 HPLDGHAGIQVRD
-737 TGIGISDDQMSWI
+737 TGIGISGEQMSWI
-750 FEEFYQVA
+750 FEEFYQVG

-775 QKLSALLDH
+775 QKLSALLGH

-796 VFRITVPLGT
+796 VFRISVPLGE
-806 AAESPAPAPA
+806 AVDSPAPSPPA
-816 PREPARGRLAV
+816 RVPERGRLAV
-827 LVDDDVIVLMGL
+827 LIDDDAIVLMGL

-852 ASSTEEALEQLRTAG
+852 ASSTEEALERLRAAG
-867 RRPDVVVADYRLR
+867 RRPDVMVADYRLR

-895 AGEEVPAVLLTG
+895 AGAPVPAVLLTG

-937 LSRQTG
+937 LTRQTG

>member
-1 MARGP
+1 
-6 GRSIVSMV
+6 MV

-32 YSNARLRAEREAEIG
+32 YSHTRLRAEREAELG

-54 DLIQTEQQRIIADV
+54 DLIQTEQQRIVDDI

-77 ANIAGPDCQATMER
+77 ADIAGPACQETMER
-91 LKQRLPSY
+91 LRQRLPSY

-107 SGTVLCSTNPQTV
+107 SGIVLCSTDRRTV
-120 GTRDVE
+120 GTGSADQPQVR
-126 QMQIQQALSTG
+126 QALSSG
-137 RFAVGEY
+137 LFSVGEY
-144 SVAEGLNHHVL
+144 VATEGPHHRVL
-155 PFALPYAQG
+155 PFALPYA
-164 GDRAPQGRADGGGQ
+164 RGGGESGKEGGSG
-178 PDPAVVTA
+178 PAVVTA

-199 KPLPPNTAVLLA
+199 KPLPPNVTVLLA
-211 DRAGTVLVRVPDT
+211 DRAGTVLVRVPDLQGIVGQPLPERLGLYLSGAETATALTEGLDGT
-224 PRLIGQTLPRRLD
+224 PRVT
-237 LFLNGSETGTAVI
+237 
-250 TGADGVS
+250 
-257 RISAYSPPGANGSGL
+257 AYSPPGANGSGL

-280 SAALN
+280 AAALRTVDV
-285 AIDRAAIRS
+285 ATLWS
-294 WVPFLII
+294 WFPFLLI
-301 LVLTLIGTAWVIG
+301 LLLTLTGTAWAIG

-332 HLPSGVVVAE
+332 HLRAGVVVAE
-342 APSGRVLLHNSAAER
+342 APTGRVILHNSAAER
-357 LIGEPLGKIARIED
+357 LIGQPLDRIDRIED
-371 YPRPFTKSGDGGS
+371 YPRPFTGGLVEAS
-384 PEEPPGTSTELPL
+384 SELPL

-407 KQEELR
+407 RQEELR
-413 RDTPAGPVTCLA
+413 RDTPAGPITCLA
-425 DAEPVRAPNGGIT
+425 DAEPVRDPDGCIT
-438 LAVVTLTDISERK
+438 LAVVTLTDITERK

-460 EARFRELVENTP
+460 ETRFRELVENTP
-472 VMMWVNRP
+472 VMMWINRP
-480 DGVREFYNAAWRDY
+480 DGGREYYNAAWRSY
-494 TGRQMEEDERWS
+494 TGRSLEQGERWS
-506 HIHPADHP
+506 YIHPADYP
-514 MMRKVRERAIA
+514 RLLDCRERGIA
-525 AGESYGFDLRMRR
+525 AGESYGFDVRMQR
-538 HDGAYRWHV
+538 HDGVYRWHV
-547 CRVNPMRQNG
+547 CRINPMRQND

-566 VDVHESRM
+566 VDVHDSRM
-574 ARDEAEQA
+574 AREAAEQA
-582 NRSKSRFLAA
+582 DRSKSRFLAA

-656 EDFLLKPLLDD
+656 EDIPVKPLLDD
-667 IGAAYAP
+667 IGSAYAP
-674 LASAKGLDL
+674 VAAAKGLDL
-683 QVMNHHDITVRS
+683 QVVNHHDLTVRS

-724 SLLDGQAGIMVRD
+724 HPLDGHAGIQVRD
-737 TGIGISDDQMSWI
+737 TGIGISGEQMSWI
-750 FEEFYQVA
+750 FEEFYQVG

-775 QKLSALLDH
+775 QKLSALLGH

-796 VFRITVPLGT
+796 VFRISVPLGDAT
-806 AAESPAPAPA
+806 ESPAPVLP
-816 PREPARGRLAV
+816 PRETERGRLAV
-827 LVDDDVIVLMGL
+827 LIDDDAIVLMGL

-852 ASSTEEALEQLRTAG
+852 ASSTEEALERLRAAG
-867 RRPDVVVADYRLR
+867 RRPDVMVADYRLR

-895 AGEEVPAVLLTG
+895 AGAPVPAVLLTG

-923 LMFKPVTARLLQEA
+923 VMFKPVTARLLQEA
-937 LSRQTG
+937 LTRQTG

>member
-1 MARGP
+1 
-6 GRSIVSMV
+6 MV

-32 YSNARLRAEREAEIG
+32 YSHTRLRAEREAELG

-54 DLIQTEQQRIIADV
+54 DLIQTEQQRIVDDI
-68 EHILATLAE
+68 EHILVTLAE
-77 ANIAGPDCQATMER
+77 ADIAGPACQETMER
-91 LKQRLPSY
+91 LRQRLPSY

-107 SGTVLCSTNPQTV
+107 SGIVLCSTDRRTV
-120 GTRDVE
+120 GTGSADQPQVR
-126 QMQIQQALSTG
+126 QALSSG
-137 RFAVGEY
+137 LFSVGEY
-144 SVAEGLNHHVL
+144 VATEGPHHRVL
-155 PFALPYAQG
+155 PFALPYA
-164 GDRAPQGRADGGGQ
+164 RGGGESGKEGGSG
-178 PDPAVVTA
+178 PAVVTA

-199 KPLPPNTAVLLA
+199 KPLPPNVTVLLA
-211 DRAGTVLVRVPDT
+211 DRAGTVLVRVPDLQGIVGQPLPERLGLYLSGAETATALTEGLDGT
-224 PRLIGQTLPRRLD
+224 PRVT
-237 LFLNGSETGTAVI
+237 
-250 TGADGVS
+250 
-257 RISAYSPPGANGSGL
+257 AYSPPGANGSGL

-280 SAALN
+280 AAALRTVDV
-285 AIDRAAIRS
+285 ATLWS
-294 WVPFLII
+294 WFPFLLI
-301 LVLTLIGTAWVIG
+301 LLLTLTGTAWAIG

-332 HLPSGVVVAE
+332 HLRAGVVVAE
-342 APSGRVLLHNSAAER
+342 APNGRVILHNSAAER
-357 LIGEPLGKIARIED
+357 LIGQPLGRIDRIED
-371 YPRPFTKSGDGGS
+371 YPRPFTGGLVEAS
-384 PEEPPGTSTELPL
+384 SELPL

-407 KQEELR
+407 RQEELR
-413 RDTPAGPVTCLA
+413 RDTPAGPITCLA
-425 DAEPVRAPNGGIT
+425 DAEPVRDPDGCIT
-438 LAVVTLTDISERK
+438 LAVVTLTDITERK

-460 EARFRELVENTP
+460 ETRFRELVENTP
-472 VMMWVNRP
+472 VMMWINRP
-480 DGVREFYNAAWRDY
+480 DGGREYYNAAWRSY
-494 TGRQMEEDERWS
+494 TGRSLEQGERWS
-506 HIHPADHP
+506 YIHPADYP
-514 MMRKVRERAIA
+514 RLLDCRERGIA
-525 AGESYGFDLRMRR
+525 AGESYGFDVRMQR
-538 HDGAYRWHV
+538 HDGVYRWHV
-547 CRVNPMRQNG
+547 CRINPMRQNG

-566 VDVHESRM
+566 VDVHDSRM
-574 ARDEAEQA
+574 AREAAEQA
-582 NRSKSRFLAA
+582 DRSKSRFLAA

-645 QLDAGVIEPRI
+645 QLDAGVIEPRV
-656 EDFLLKPLLDD
+656 EDIPVKPLLDD
-667 IGAAYAP
+667 IGSSYAP
-674 LASAKGLDL
+674 VAAAKGLDL
-683 QVMNHHDITVRS
+683 QVVNHHDLTVRS

-724 SLLDGQAGIMVRD
+724 HPLDGHAGIQVRD
-737 TGIGISDDQMSWI
+737 TGIGISGEQMSWI
-750 FEEFYQVA
+750 FEEFYQVG

-775 QKLSALLDH
+775 QKLSALLGH

-796 VFRITVPLGT
+796 VFRISVPLGDAT
-806 AAESPAPAPA
+806 ESPAPVLP
-816 PREPARGRLAV
+816 PRETERGRLAV
-827 LVDDDVIVLMGL
+827 LIDDDAIVLMGL

-852 ASSTEEALEQLRTAG
+852 ASSTEEALERLRAAG
-867 RRPDVVVADYRLR
+867 RRPDVMVADYRLR

-895 AGEEVPAVLLTG
+895 AGAPVPAVLLTG

-923 LMFKPVTARLLQEA
+923 VMFKPVTARLLQEA
-937 LSRQTG
+937 LTRQTG

>member
-1 MARGP
+1 ML
-6 GRSIVSMV
+6 

-32 YSNARLRAEREAEIG
+32 YSHARLRAEREAELG

-54 DLIQTEQQRIIADV
+54 DLIQTEQQRIVDDI

-77 ANIAGPDCQATMER
+77 ADIAGPDCQETMER
-91 LKQRLPSY
+91 LHQRLPSY

-107 SGTVLCSTNPQTV
+107 SGTVLCSTDRRTV
-120 GTRDVE
+120 GTGSAD
-126 QMQIQQALSTG
+126 QPQIRQALTTG
-137 RFAVGEY
+137 LFSVGEY
-144 SVAEGLNHHVL
+144 VATEGPRHRVL
-155 PFALPYAQG
+155 PFALPYARG
-164 GDRAPQGRADGGGQ
+164 GESGGQ
-178 PDPAVVTA
+178 SDGAQPAVVTA

-199 KPLPPNTAVLLA
+199 KPLPPNVTVLLA
-211 DRAGTVLVRVPDT
+211 DRAGTVLVRVPDLQGIVGR
-224 PRLIGQTLPRRLD
+224 PLPERLGQ
-237 LFLNGSETGTAVI
+237 FLSGAATTTAL
-250 TGADGVS
+250 TEGLDGVP
-257 RISAYSPPGANGSGL
+257 RVTAYSPPGANGSGL

-280 SAALN
+280 AAAL
-285 AIDRAAIRS
+285 RS
-294 WVPFLII
+294 VDVATLWSWFPFLLI
-301 LVLTLIGTAWVIG
+301 LLLTLTGTAWAIG

-332 HLPSGVVVAE
+332 HLRAGVVVAE
-342 APSGRVLLHNSAAER
+342 APTGRVILYNSAAER
-357 LIGEPLGKIARIED
+357 LIGQPLGRIDRIED
-371 YPRPFTKSGDGGS
+371 YPRPFTGGPS
-384 PEEPPGTSTELPL
+384 EGSLELPL

-407 KQEELR
+407 RQEELR
-413 RDTPAGPVTCLA
+413 RDTPAGPITCLA
-425 DAEPVRAPNGGIT
+425 DAEPVRDPDCRIS
-438 LAVVTLTDISERK
+438 LAVVTLTDITERK

-460 EARFRELVENTP
+460 ETRFRELVENTP
-472 VMMWVNRP
+472 VMMWINRP
-480 DGVREFYNAAWRDY
+480 DGGREYYNAAWRSY
-494 TGRQMEEDERWS
+494 TGRSLEQGERWS
-506 HIHPADHP
+506 YIHPADYP
-514 MMRKVRERAIA
+514 RLLDSRERGIA
-525 AGESYGFDLRMRR
+525 AGESYGFDVRMQR
-538 HDGAYRWHV
+538 HDGTYRWHV
-547 CRVNPMRQNG
+547 CRINPMRQND

-566 VDVHESRM
+566 VDVHDSRM
-574 ARDEAEQA
+574 AREAAEQA
-582 NRSKSRFLAA
+582 DRSKSRFLAA

-645 QLDAGVIEPRI
+645 QLDAGVIQPRI
-656 EDFLLKPLLDD
+656 EDVPVKPLLDD
-667 IGAAYAP
+667 IGSAYAP
-674 LASAKGLDL
+674 VAAAKGLDL
-683 QVMNHHDITVRS
+683 QVVNHHDLTVRS

-724 SLLDGQAGIMVRD
+724 HPLDGHAGIQVRD
-737 TGIGISDDQMSWI
+737 TGIGISGEQMSWI
-750 FEEFYQVA
+750 FEEFYQVG

-775 QKLSALLDH
+775 QKLSALLGH

-796 VFRITVPLGT
+796 VFRISVPLGDAT
-806 AAESPAPAPA
+806 ESPAPVLPARAP
-816 PREPARGRLAV
+816 ERGRLAV
-827 LVDDDVIVLMGL
+827 LIDDDAIVLMGL

-852 ASSTEEALEQLRTAG
+852 ASSTEEALERLRAAG
-867 RRPDVVVADYRLR
+867 RRPDVMVADYRLR

-895 AGEEVPAVLLTG
+895 AGAPIPAVLLTG

-937 LSRQTG
+937 LTRQTG

>member
-1 MARGP
+1 
-6 GRSIVSMV
+6 MV

-32 YSNARLRAEREAEIG
+32 YSHTRLRAEREAELG

-54 DLIQTEQQRIIADV
+54 DLIQTEQQRIVDDI

-77 ANIAGPDCQATMER
+77 ADIAGPACQETMER
-91 LKQRLPSY
+91 LRQRLPSY

-107 SGTVLCSTNPQTV
+107 SGIVLCSTDRRTV
-120 GTRDVE
+120 GTGSADQPQVR
-126 QMQIQQALSTG
+126 QALSSG
-137 RFAVGEY
+137 LFSVGEY
-144 SVAEGLNHHVL
+144 VATEGPHHRVL
-155 PFALPYAQG
+155 PFALPYA
-164 GDRAPQGRADGGGQ
+164 RGGGESGKEGGSG
-178 PDPAVVTA
+178 PAVVTA

-199 KPLPPNTAVLLA
+199 KPLPPNVTVLLA
-211 DRAGTVLVRVPDT
+211 DRAGTVLVRVPDLQGIVGQ
-224 PRLIGQTLPRRLD
+224 PLPERLGLYLS
-237 LFLNGSETGTAVI
+237 GAETATAL
-250 TGADGVS
+250 TEGLDGVP
-257 RISAYSPPGANGSGL
+257 RVTAYSPPGANGSGL

-280 SAALN
+280 AAALRTVDV
-285 AIDRAAIRS
+285 ATLWS
-294 WVPFLII
+294 WFPFLLI
-301 LVLTLIGTAWVIG
+301 LLLTLTGTAWAIG

-332 HLPSGVVVAE
+332 HLRAGVVVAE
-342 APSGRVLLHNSAAER
+342 APTGRVILHNSAAER
-357 LIGEPLGKIARIED
+357 LIGQPLDRIDRIED
-371 YPRPFTKSGDGGS
+371 YPRPFTGGLVEAS
-384 PEEPPGTSTELPL
+384 SELPL

-407 KQEELR
+407 RQEELR
-413 RDTPAGPVTCLA
+413 RDTPAGPITCLA
-425 DAEPVRAPNGGIT
+425 DAEPVRDPDGCIT
-438 LAVVTLTDISERK
+438 LAVVTLTDITERK

-460 EARFRELVENTP
+460 ETRFRELVENTP
-472 VMMWVNRP
+472 VMMWINRP
-480 DGVREFYNAAWRDY
+480 DGGREYYNAAWRSY
-494 TGRQMEEDERWS
+494 TGRSLEQGERWS
-506 HIHPADHP
+506 YIHPADYP
-514 MMRKVRERAIA
+514 RLLDCRERGIA
-525 AGESYGFDLRMRR
+525 AGESYGFDVRMQR
-538 HDGAYRWHV
+538 HDGVYRWHV
-547 CRVNPMRQNG
+547 CRINPMRQND

-566 VDVHESRM
+566 VDVHDSRM
-574 ARDEAEQA
+574 AREAAEQA
-582 NRSKSRFLAA
+582 DRSKSRFLAA

-656 EDFLLKPLLDD
+656 EDIPVKPLLDD
-667 IGAAYAP
+667 IGSAYAP
-674 LASAKGLDL
+674 VAAAKGLDL
-683 QVMNHHDITVRS
+683 QVVNHHDLTVRS

-724 SLLDGQAGIMVRD
+724 HPLDGHAGIQVRD
-737 TGIGISDDQMSWI
+737 TGIGISGEQMSWI
-750 FEEFYQVA
+750 FEEFYQVG

-775 QKLSALLDH
+775 QKLSALLGH

-796 VFRITVPLGT
+796 VFRISVPLGDAT
-806 AAESPAPAPA
+806 ESPAPVLP
-816 PREPARGRLAV
+816 PRETERGRLAV
-827 LVDDDVIVLMGL
+827 LIDDDAIVLMGL

-852 ASSTEEALEQLRTAG
+852 ASSTEEALERLRAAG
-867 RRPDVVVADYRLR
+867 RRPDVMVADYRLR

-895 AGEEVPAVLLTG
+895 AGAPVPAVLLTG

-923 LMFKPVTARLLQEA
+923 VMFKPVTARLLQEA
-937 LSRQTG
+937 LTRQTG